1 MTPGPSAEA
10 LMTRIWTVC
19 DRLKGAS
26 IWHEIKGFRRD
37 GVTVICHVPGEYWE
51 IDFLEDGRIDV
62 EVFRSVGDLRE
73 EDAIDELV
81 AKFGEPREGTAT
93 VAEDKQ

>member
-1 MTPGPSAEA
+1 M
-10 LMTRIWTVC
+10 RC
-19 DRLKGAS
+19 DDNCSRTNP
-26 IWHEIKGFRRD
+26 D
-37 GVTVICHVPGEYWE
+37 GDNEP
-51 IDFLEDGRIDV
+51 IDDDAT
-62 EVFRSVGDLRE
+62 E